1 MKRITDFSTQKL
13 ITKIMKY
20 STWIL
25 FIAALVVMTYLSFVN
40 NFDISPSIQ
49 RITTISV
56 IALVLN
62 WVIWDSRYRADF
74 DKLLTDDIMN
84 DKYSIHRRYY
94 FARKGWKYDDLQKR
108 IRIYNKDFI
117 NAWLIDVEDITG
129 RTVQEIE
136 RGGYKGHDHKF
147 LIWRIKH
154 HKYPKSGLKTPR
166 DVLYVLSVSGSEG
179 MKIKVR
185 KAEHRHTTGRI
196 SRILTSLLCTTL
208 AASITVTFIEGEIA
222 TALFTLLI
230 NVVIL
235 CTSLFFGATSGI
247 KGAKIKLAT
256 AEQICELLEEWKNQ
270 LPSEEPYSK
279 EEDISKENILEQS
292 VAKESVMQI
301 EQNTQSII
309 EIS

>member
-13 ITKIMKY
+13 MTKIVKY

-49 RITTISV
+49 RITTV
-56 IALVLN
+56 ALIALVLN
-62 WVIWDSRYRADF
+62 WVIWDSRYRTDF
-74 DKLLTDDIMN
+74 DKLLTNDIMN

-94 FARKGWKYDDLQKR
+94 FARKGWKYDDLQRR
-108 IRIYNKDFI
+108 IRIYNKDFV
-117 NAWLIDVEDITG
+117 NAWLTDVEDITG
-129 RTVQEIE
+129 RTIQEIE
-136 RGGYKGHDHKF
+136 EGGYKGHDHKF

-185 KAEHRHTTGRI
+185 KAEHRHAVGRI
-196 SRILTSLLCTTL
+196 SKILTSLLSTTL
-208 AASITVTFIEGEIA
+208 AASITVTFIQGDIA

-230 NVVIL
+230 NIVIL
-235 CTSLFFGATSGI
+235 CISLFFGAASGI

-256 AEQICELLEEWKNQ
+256 AEQVCELLEEWKNQ
-270 LPSEEPYSK
+270 PPSEEPYAK
-279 EEDISKENILEQS
+279 EEHILKEKPSE
-292 VAKESVMQI
+292 KPI
-301 EQNTQSII
+301 EQNTQGMI